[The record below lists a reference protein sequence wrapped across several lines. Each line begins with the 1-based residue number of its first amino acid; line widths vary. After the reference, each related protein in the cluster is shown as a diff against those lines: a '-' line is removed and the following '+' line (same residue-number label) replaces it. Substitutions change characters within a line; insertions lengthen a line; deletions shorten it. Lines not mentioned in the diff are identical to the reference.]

1 MSSRTS
7 SFRTAK
13 LIADKDVG
21 SVVVRLMMALNDIAM
36 ANEGLGEWTA
46 TARAPKVGSPDRWQ
60 ALLWPHADGACV

>member
-1 MSSRTS
+1 VSSGTW

-13 LIADKDVG
+13 LIANKEVG

-46 TARAPKVGSPDRWQ
+46 TQDRRKLARQIGGR
-60 ALLWPHADGACV
+60 LYHGAAC